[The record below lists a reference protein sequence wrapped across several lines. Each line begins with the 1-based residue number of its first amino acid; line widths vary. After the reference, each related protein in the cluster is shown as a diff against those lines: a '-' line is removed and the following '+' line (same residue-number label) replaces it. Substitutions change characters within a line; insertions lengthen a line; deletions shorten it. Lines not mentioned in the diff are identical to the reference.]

1 MKPAPLLVV
10 LSLNWIWC
18 IADMANMT
26 EKQWQAARKL
36 WESDK
41 REGYAWLI
49 RELSL
54 DISGPGLR
62 KRALKE
68 GWKKGAKSKTGN
80 QKPKTAQKPKTR
92 NQKPKP
98 PPTEE
103 LDELPEELKDKAVPL
118 EDADSIE
125 WEEDDEGE
133 NAVLHA
139 LTLSRVHTQSLEE
152 YDESPLAGIFES
164 AGSTKYHPAFPD
176 LAYKHCLL
184 GATPKDVAALLK
196 VTEQTIYNWMSAHP
210 EFGIAMEE
218 GRGVADANVASSL
231 YKRATGFTHRATKV
245 FQYKGVP
252 VVVPYTEVVHPDTSA
267 ATFWLTNRQP
277 EQWKNKVE
285 VEEKPTIAL
294 VDREAR
300 RERIEAALEKA
311 AKIERDM
318 RNRADRLGLVIDGD
332 TGAIDDG

>member
-1 MKPAPLLVV
+1 M
-10 LSLNWIWC
+10 
-18 IADMANMT
+18 
-26 EKQWQAARKL
+26 
-36 WESDK
+36 
-41 REGYAWLI
+41 
-49 RELSL
+49 
-54 DISGPGLR
+54 
-62 KRALKE
+62 
-68 GWKKGAKSKTGN
+68 
-80 QKPKTAQKPKTR
+80 
-92 NQKPKP
+92 
-98 PPTEE
+98 
-103 LDELPEELKDKAVPL
+103 
-118 EDADSIE
+118 
-125 WEEDDEGE
+125 
-133 NAVLHA
+133 
-139 LTLSRVHTQSLEE
+139 HTQSLEE
-152 YDESPLAGIFES
+152 YDESPLTGIFES
-164 AGSTKYHPAFPD
+164 GGSTKYHPAFPD

-184 GATPKDVAALLK
+184 GATPADVAALLR

-285 VEEKPTIAL
+285 VEEKPSIAL

>member
-1 MKPAPLLVV
+1 
-10 LSLNWIWC
+10 
-18 IADMANMT
+18 MT
-26 EKQWQAARKL
+26 EKEWSAARKL

-49 RELSL
+49 REMSL

-68 GWKKGAKSKTGN
+68 GWEKGGKPKTGN
-80 QKPKTAQKPKTR
+80 QKPKTARKPKTR

-103 LDELPEELKDKAVPL
+103 LEELPEELKDKAVPL

-125 WEEDDEGE
+125 WGDDDEGE
-133 NAVLHA
+133 GEATHT
-139 LTLSRVHTQSLEE
+139 LTLSRVRTQSLEE
-152 YDESPLAGIFES
+152 NDESPLTGIFES
-164 AGSTKYHPAFPD
+164 GGSTKYHPAFPD

-184 GATPKDVAALLK
+184 GATPADVATLLR
-196 VTEQTIYNWMSAHP
+196 VSEQTIYNWMSAHP

-300 RERIEAALEKA
+300 RERIEKALEHA
-311 AKIERDM
+311 AQVEREM
-318 RNRADRLGLVIDGD
+318 RERRDRLGLVIDGD
-332 TGAIDDG
+332 TGTIDDG